1 MCDLYTLAL
10 TVIGAN
16 LMNTTT
22 FTIESVHGVKQTL
35 VLGAS
40 GTFVVST
47 QSTKQT
53 GPIEEDANGEDR
65 RESPQGQVDPTTE
78 S

>member
-1 MCDLYTLAL
+1 
-10 TVIGAN
+10 
-16 LMNTTT
+16 MNTTT
-22 FTIESVHGVKQTL
+22 YTIESVHGVKQTL

-47 QSTKQT
+47 QAGKPT
-53 GPIEEDANGEDR
+53 GPSEEDVNSEDR
-65 RESPQGQVDPTTE
+65 GESPQSPVDPTTE